1 VSAPDTVVLVAGGN
15 LAGGA
20 ARGHRE
26 NGARVITVPAMN
38 HPHPLGRLSLVAL
51 LLSCLVTGCASKKD
65 AAGASKAAPRPD
77 AYWVYVGTYTG
88 AKSKGVYRMKM
99 DARTGSLGP
108 AELAA
113 ETPSP
118 SFLAL
123 HPNRRFLYAVNEVAE
138 FNGQKS
144 GSVSAFAVDARTGAL
159 SPLNQASSGGDGPC
173 HLVVDPEGKTV
184 VVANYGA
191 GSTAAVAVLEDGR
204 LGPETM
210 VMKHEG
216 ASVNRQRQQAPHAH
230 CVALEPGRGRRPR
243 ALVADLGAD
252 RIFIYRVVAE
262 PGKLQRNDPPSASVM
277 PGSGPRHLAF
287 SPDGRFVYC
296 INELASTLTA
306 FSYNGVR
313 GELDEVQ
320 TVTTLPDWYSGN
332 NSTAEIQVHPTGKF
346 VYGSNRGH
354 DSIACFR
361 ADPKTG
367 HLTPIGHEKTQ
378 GKTPRNFAIDP
389 TGTFLLAANQG
400 SDTVV
405 VFRIDPKTGML
416 SATGTTASVP
426 TPVCVEFV
434 PVAR

>member
-1 VSAPDTVVLVAGGN
+1 
-15 LAGGA
+15 
-20 ARGHRE
+20 
-26 NGARVITVPAMN
+26 MN
-38 HPHPLGRLSLVAL
+38 HPHPLARRYLVAL
-51 LLSCLVTGCASKKD
+51 LLSCLVTGCASKQKD
-65 AAGASKAAPRPD
+65 ATSAKSAPRPD

-88 AKSKGVYRMKM
+88 AKSKGIYRMKM
-99 DARTGSLGP
+99 DAKTGALGP
-108 AELAA
+108 AEVAA

-118 SFLAL
+118 AFLAL
-123 HPNRRFLYAVNEVAE
+123 HPNRQFLYAVNEVAE
-138 FNGQKS
+138 FNGQKT
-144 GSVSAFAVDARTGAL
+144 GSVSAFALDAKTGAL
-159 SPLNQASSGGDGPC
+159 SALNQASSGGDGPC

-191 GSTAAVAVLEDGR
+191 GSTAAVAVLEDGK
-204 LGPETM
+204 LGPDTM
-210 VMKHEG
+210 VVQHEG
-216 ASVNRQRQQAPHAH
+216 ASVNRQRQQGPHAH
-230 CVALEPGRGRRPR
+230 CVTLEPGKGRRPR

-252 RIFIYRVVAE
+252 RIFIYRVVAD
-262 PGKLQRNDPPSASVM
+262 PGKIQRNDPPSAPVM
-277 PGSGPRHLAF
+277 PGSGPRHTAF
-287 SPDGRFVYC
+287 SPDGRFLYC
-296 INELASTLTA
+296 INELASTVTV
-306 FSYNGVR
+306 FSYNPAR

-320 TVTTLPDWYSGN
+320 TITTLPEDFKAN
-332 NSTAEIQVHPTGKF
+332 NSTAEIQVHPSGRF

-405 VFRIDPKTGML
+405 VFRIDPRTGKL
-416 SATGTTASVP
+416 SATGTTAPVP

-434 PVAR
+434 PVSR